1 MTADTQTS
9 QAGSADI
16 VQHFGSPFVVIG
28 FFTPDYT
35 ASASEFAQ
43 NLAKHRLS
51 HHLYAR
57 PKAEGGWSSQ
67 TRQKPGILIAARN
80 DYPKDVLILMDVDCR
95 VRSDI
100 TDILQSPGDIALRT
114 KRTSVGSRYAL
125 KPCTRVM
132 LLRPTPGAVAFVGAW
147 EAACQS
153 RMPGSAEAVLMRSM
167 SDSPENYSVGT
178 MSLRYAGMEL
188 HDAPADAA
196 IVHDSIR
203 DPTRPAWAMRKSIQ
217 KHFRKARDGVFRL
230 TTGKTYA
237 ENFPK
242 RGNRANL
249 AGE

>member
-100 TDILQSPGDIALRT
+100 TDILQSPGRHRAADR
-114 KRTSVGSRYAL
+114 RGRRSVHA
-125 KPCTRVM
+125 
-132 LLRPTPGAVAFVGAW
+132 TP
-147 EAACQS
+147 
-153 RMPGSAEAVLMRSM
+153 
-167 SDSPENYSVGT
+167 
-178 MSLRYAGMEL
+178 
-188 HDAPADAA
+188 
-196 IVHDSIR
+196 
-203 DPTRPAWAMRKSIQ
+203 
-217 KHFRKARDGVFRL
+217 
-230 TTGKTYA
+230 
-237 ENFPK
+237 
-242 RGNRANL
+242 
-249 AGE
+249 